1 MDVGLACSG
10 VGCAV
15 CVDVVQPGP
24 GCWVDQSALAPDL
37 TRGLSWVLGRGCGG
51 VKRTSL
57 IQKDKGETC
66 RLLGVCLLWSVE
78 TGCMRRR
85 TMTMMRLNG
94 RGM

>member
-1 MDVGLACSG
+1 MGMCVDVGLTCSG

-24 GCWVDQSALAPDL
+24 GCWVDQSA
-37 TRGLSWVLGRGCGG
+37 RGVSWVLGRGCGG
-51 VKRTSL
+51 VKGTSL
-57 IQKDKGETC
+57 IQKNKGEAC

-78 TGCMRRR
+78 TGWMRRR

-94 RGM
+94 RGT